1 MAEIIKCE
9 KNEGFE
15 HANFL
20 KQQEQLRNASM
31 KQMIKN
37 QEMEL
42 VDKKRKDEQERK
54 ARGRQELCR
63 KILEENQRRI
73 NIEMEVARMEQEE
86 LELIQRL
93 QNTQMLQKAAYD
105 DLEGAL
111 SNGSRMSNQ
120 LNQNVY

>member
-1 MAEIIKCE
+1 MKKKEMAEIIKSE

-20 KQQEQLRNASM
+20 RQQEQLRNASM

-37 QEMEL
+37 QEMDL
-42 VDKKRKDEQERK
+42 VDKKRKDEMERK
-54 ARGRQELCR
+54 QRGRQELCR

-73 NIEMEVARMEQEE
+73 NIEMDVARMEQEE

-93 QNTQMLQKAAYD
+93 
-105 DLEGAL
+105 
-111 SNGSRMSNQ
+111 
-120 LNQNVY
+120 